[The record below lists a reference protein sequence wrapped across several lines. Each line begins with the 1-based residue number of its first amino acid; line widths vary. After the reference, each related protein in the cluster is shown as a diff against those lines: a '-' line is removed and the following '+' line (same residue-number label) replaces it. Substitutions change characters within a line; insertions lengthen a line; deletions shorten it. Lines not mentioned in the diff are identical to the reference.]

1 MKLFSLIIL
10 TIITESLQ
18 AQMVSAKYLIPEP
31 VSVIEQ
37 PGSYLVSEEIPIK
50 FAIEFKAAADLF
62 VAAIKNSEWKTNK
75 KGQSRKLNAGLQ
87 INKYVGSRIADAN
100 KYTIIIKETG
110 IYIQAG
116 SKLSAIQ
123 AVQSLVQLILL
134 QPDKNVI
141 PCCVINDYPQFSYRG
156 LMLDVSRNFFSVS
169 YVKKL
174 ISVLSFYKLN
184 NLHLHLADD
193 AGWRLAIDQY
203 PALTRQAAWRSQ
215 KTWKDWWKGDRSYA
229 IEASPTAFG
238 GYYSKNDIRALIQ
251 YASDRGIN
259 IIPEIEFPAH
269 SGEVIAMYPQL
280 GCLGVSDKQSEFC
293 LGNDSTYI
301 FFENVLKEV
310 FALFPSTYIH
320 IGGDE
325 ASTGHW
331 KKCSRCQE
339 MMRLHQL
346 KDEQALQS
354 YAIKKIA
361 AFIKAYGKK
370 MIGWDEIVEGGLADD
385 ATVMSWRGEA
395 GGIKAAQMKHDVIM
409 TPGGYLY
416 LDAYQQDPATQPEAI
431 GGYLPIKKLY
441 NYYPVPAKMDTTQ
454 QSHFIGLQGNLWT
467 EYIPDETQADYM
479 LFPRLLALSEIAW
492 RDKDRN
498 WDKFHE
504 RLQMQY
510 PLLKKWQINYCPP
523 SPQVSIDAKID
534 IATAKASI
542 TLSSEQ
548 WQPNI
553 FYTLDG
559 TTPNTLSH
567 PYKGPFV
574 VNSTAQLRAGIITN
588 EKLQGTP
595 AAYNIDMHK
604 ALGKKV
610 NYLQKYNSSYPAA
623 GTASLTDGQKGGL
636 TYGDG
641 FWQGFTNDIE
651 LVIDLE
657 KEMEIQEVR
666 ANFMQL
672 TGPGVYMP
680 LFTAISVS
688 NDGIHYT
695 DPQKDVNTINEK
707 DPALIFKTFKMQVN
721 GWRGRYL
728 KFFAKNQ
735 AGFLFVDEVVVE

>member
-1 MKLFSLIIL
+1 MKLISLIISV
-10 TIITESLQ
+10 IITHSVA
-18 AQMVSAKYLIPEP
+18 AQMISAKYLIPEP

-37 PGSYLVSEEIPIK
+37 PGTYFMSSQMPIK
-50 FAIEFKAAADLF
+50 CAFELKAAADLF
-62 VAAIKNSEWKTNK
+62 IDAIKHNEWKTNK
-75 KGQSRKLNAGLQ
+75 KSQPKKLNAGLQ
-87 INKYVGSRIADAN
+87 INKYVGSRSADAN

-110 IYIQAG
+110 INIQAG

-134 QPDKNVI
+134 QPDKNTI
-141 PCCVINDYPQFSYRG
+141 PCCVINDHPQFSYRG
-156 LMLDVSRNFFSVS
+156 LMLDVSRNFFSAS

-174 ISVLSFYKLN
+174 INVLSFYKLN

-203 PALTRQAAWRSQ
+203 PALTHQAAWRPQ
-215 KTWKDWWKGDRSYA
+215 KTWKAWWNGDRNYDT
-229 IEASPTAFG
+229 EASPTAFG
-238 GYYSKNDIRALIQ
+238 GYYSKKDIQSLIQ
-251 YASDRGIN
+251 YASDKGIN

-269 SGEVIAMYPQL
+269 AGEVIAMYPQL
-280 GCLGVSDKQSEFC
+280 GCLGVTDKQSEFC

-301 FFENVLKEV
+301 FYENVLKEV
-310 FALFPSTYIH
+310 FALFPSPYIH

-325 ASTGHW
+325 ASTAHW
-331 KKCSRCQE
+331 KKCNRCQE

-346 KDEQALQS
+346 KDEHALQS

-361 AFIKAYGKK
+361 AFIKAQGKK

-395 GGIKAAQMKHDVIM
+395 GGIKAAEMKHDVIM

-416 LDAYQQDPATQPEAI
+416 LDAYQQDPTTQPEAI

-441 NYYPVPAKMDTTQ
+441 HYYPVPANMDSVQ
-454 QSHFIGLQGNLWT
+454 QNHIIGLQANLWT
-467 EYIPDETQADYM
+467 EYIPDEAQADYM

-492 RDKDRN
+492 HDKKRN
-498 WDKFHE
+498 WDRFHE
-504 RLQMQY
+504 RLQLQY
-510 PLLKKWQINYCPP
+510 PLLKKWDINYCPP
-523 SPQVSIDAKID
+523 SPQVTIEAKID
-534 IATAKASI
+534 IPTAKATIS
-542 TLSSEQ
+542 LSSEQ
-548 WQPNI
+548 WQPHI

-559 TTPNTLSH
+559 TTPDALAH
-567 PYKGPFV
+567 PYKGPFF

-610 NYLQKYNSSYPAA
+610 NYLQKYNSSYPAGRMA
-623 GTASLTDGQKGGL
+623 ALTDGQKGGL

-641 FWQGFTNDIE
+641 YWQGFTNDIE
-651 LVIDLE
+651 IVIDLE
-657 KEMEIQEVR
+657 KEIDIQEVR

-680 LFTAISVS
+680 LYTAISVS
-688 NDGIHYT
+688 NDGFHFSE
-695 DPQKDVNTINEK
+695 PKKELNTINDK
-707 DPALIFKTFKMQVN
+707 DPSLIVKIFKMPVI

-735 AGFLFVDEVVVE
+735 AGFLFVDEVVVN